1 MSASLMQTLTLSH
14 PRTGPVPDLVAI
26 LAARDAAALAQ
37 VYDEHQSALCA
48 FCQRLL
54 GDRAAAED
62 LVHDVFV
69 RLPDLIHKLEAGRSL
84 RAFLQAIAANRA
96 KHHLRAASRRRKF
109 AERFAAEP
117 CVGAPRPDHV
127 TEQRWIG
134 SRIAL
139 ALERLPS
146 EQQAAFVLAELE
158 GQDAATIARRLQIP
172 EATARTRLFHARRK
186 LRAILSAWG
195 LVAVLVASAAF
206 AASRPAVRA
215 AAVSYVQALFGNAPR
230 RPRQATTRA
239 ARPVAPPDLAV
250 PTPNL
255 TPPSTG
261 AETAEPAPIAIDA
274 LPALTLAHGSARHA
288 TRPAPSLSNPTTTDP
303 ELAAYRAAH
312 RTHFDGTDP
321 AASLRAWDQYLADF
335 AAGSFATDAR
345 FNRALCLI
353 RLGRHAEARAAL
365 EPLADAPTGS
375 YRQREAASLVEGL
388 GVGKARA
395 SK

>member
-1 MSASLMQTLTLSH
+1 VSASLMQTLTRPH
-14 PRTGPVPDLVAI
+14 ARTGPAPDLVAF

-37 VYDEHQSALCA
+37 VYDEHQPALCA

-62 LVHDVFV
+62 LVHDVFM

-96 KHHLRAASRRRKF
+96 KHHLRAASRRRKL

-117 CVGAPRPDHV
+117 CVGASRPDHV

-139 ALERLPS
+139 ALERLPN

-158 GQDAATIARRLQIP
+158 GHDTATVARRLHIP

-206 AASRPAVRA
+206 AASQPAVRA
-215 AAVSYVQALFGNAPR
+215 AVVSCVQALFGSAKPGPR
-230 RPRQATTRA
+230 RVSGHA
-239 ARPVAPPDLAV
+239 ARQLGPPHLAV
-250 PTPNL
+250 PTPDL
-255 TPPSTG
+255 APPSSG
-261 AETAEPAPIAIDA
+261 VEAAEPAPIAVDS
-274 LPALTLAHGSARHA
+274 LPALTPAQGSERHA
-288 TRPAPSLSNPTTTDP
+288 IRAAPAPSNPTDTDP
-303 ELAAYRAAH
+303 ELASYRAAH

-335 AAGSFATDAR
+335 PAGSFATDAR

-353 RLGRHAEARAAL
+353 RLGRHPEARAAL

-375 YRQREAASLVEGL
+375 YRQREAESLVEGL
-388 GVGKARA
+388 SVGKARA
-395 SK
+395 SR